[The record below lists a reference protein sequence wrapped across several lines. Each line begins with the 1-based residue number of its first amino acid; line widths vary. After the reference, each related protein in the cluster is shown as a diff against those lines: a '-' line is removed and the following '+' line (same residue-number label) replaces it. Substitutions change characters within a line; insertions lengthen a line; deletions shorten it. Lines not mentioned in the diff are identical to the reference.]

1 MQCCEIQCLNSA
13 MNTNDSLIQ
22 TSEINLNIKLRLLQF
37 LQMFLILIMN
47 KKMPLHPNSR
57 FYTMCISKRQ
67 NVILLLSSGN
77 PNLFLDLKQ
86 SLEHAET
93 KKYIFFSIILLR
105 KINCLVSTTF
115 TLEQKSG
122 FKLERNKDLTCIGII
137 IDIDWYEKKY
147 CDNFFLPISASPNYD
162 CRCT

>member
-22 TSEINLNIKLRLLQF
+22 TSEINLNIKLRLQQF

-67 NVILLLSSGN
+67 NVILLLLSSGN

-93 KKYIFFSIILLR
+93 KKYIFFSI
-105 KINCLVSTTF
+105 
-115 TLEQKSG
+115 
-122 FKLERNKDLTCIGII
+122 
-137 IDIDWYEKKY
+137 
-147 CDNFFLPISASPNYD
+147 
-162 CRCT
+162 

>member
-1 MQCCEIQCLNSA
+1 

-67 NVILLLSSGN
+67 NVILLLSSDN

-93 KKYIFFSIILLR
+93 KKYFFFIFRYLF
-105 KINCLVSTTF
+105 C
-115 TLEQKSG
+115 
-122 FKLERNKDLTCIGII
+122 
-137 IDIDWYEKKY
+137 
-147 CDNFFLPISASPNYD
+147 
-162 CRCT
+162 